1 MNNLLVNILMGFSIS
16 KYWLSKYHSN
26 LLVIPRVLR
35 FLLRQYKSFD
45 PSKLSFHLRI
55 ALRSVQHRLVF
66 SAGQNIL
73 VRFSSYLL
81 SSWYKPTLNKKTRRI
96 KKIKRNQKKILKK
109 KNNKRRRKKLK
120 IVTNNL
126 NTNKAKKDSIA
137 LKLVKLQLSLKP
149 NFNFKINFSLEKYIQ
164 GFFDKIS
171 ETISNYKI
179 IKDDEKR
186 KLKIEKIENERKE
199 KILIEKQKKEEE
211 ELRVKLKEQALKDE
225 ARLEKQRTKDIKL
238 FLRKEQALLRIEQ
251 AEKQKQFLKQLRLDK
266 QIEKFR
272 IREVKELERLEK
284 ISLREKRED
293 YTGLQER
300 IDKLKQKYRIIR
312 DQKIRE
318 RVEALGVKLQGD
330 EDRET
335 LLVKEKEYTLARQKI
350 EFALE
355 SFYRS
360 ASSLVFQLNKR
371 HITRNM
377 SIFRCID
384 RRFET
389 GEIFIKWDESQDEEW
404 LLLIYIK
411 NNSPDEGI
419 VIEDK
424 TNPEKNLSHEFR
436 NIDIFKASD
445 TMVDSLT
452 QLIARARAKNNN

>member
-1 MNNLLVNILMGFSIS
+1 MKKKQKKSKKSKNIS
-16 KYWLSKYHSN
+16 KKRLSKN
-26 LLVIPRVLR
+26 L
-35 FLLRQYKSFD
+35 Q
-45 PSKLSFHLRI
+45 SKK
-55 ALRSVQHRLVF
+55 
-66 SAGQNIL
+66 N
-73 VRFSSYLL
+73 
-81 SSWYKPTLNKKTRRI
+81 
-96 KKIKRNQKKILKK
+96 KKILKK
-109 KNNKRRRKKLK
+109 RKKRFSKKNKIIQKKRLK
-120 IVTNNL
+120 
-126 NTNKAKKDSIA
+126 NKKKIYFKKSSKSQNESLT

-149 NFNFKINFSLEKYIQ
+149 QFNFKINFSFEKYIQ

-179 IKDDEKR
+179 LKDDEKR
-186 KLKIEKIENERKE
+186 RIKIEKIENERKE
-199 KILIEKQKKEEE
+199 KIEIEKKKKLE
-211 ELRVKLKEQALKDE
+211 ELLKLKLKEKALKDE

-238 FLRKEQALLRIEQ
+238 FLRKEQALIRIEQ
-251 AEKQKQFLKQLRLDK
+251 AEKQKQFLNQIKLDR

-284 ISLREKRED
+284 ISLREQRED
-293 YTGLQER
+293 YEGLQER
-300 IDKLKQKYRIIR
+300 IDKLKEKYRIIR

-318 RVEALGVKLQGD
+318 RVEALGVKLEGD

-335 LLVKEKEYTLARQKI
+335 LLSKEKEYTLARQKI

-389 GEIFIKWDESQDEEW
+389 GEIFIKWDETEDEKW

-424 TNPEKNLSHEFR
+424 TNPEKNISHEFR
-436 NIDIFKASD
+436 SVDIFKASD

-452 QLIARARAKNNN
+452 QLIARIREKNVN

>member
-1 MNNLLVNILMGFSIS
+1 M
-16 KYWLSKYHSN
+16 
-26 LLVIPRVLR
+26 
-35 FLLRQYKSFD
+35 
-45 PSKLSFHLRI
+45 
-55 ALRSVQHRLVF
+55 
-66 SAGQNIL
+66 
-73 VRFSSYLL
+73 
-81 SSWYKPTLNKKTRRI
+81 
-96 KKIKRNQKKILKK
+96 
-109 KNNKRRRKKLK
+109 
-120 IVTNNL
+120 
-126 NTNKAKKDSIA
+126 
-137 LKLVKLQLSLKP
+137 
-149 NFNFKINFSLEKYIQ
+149 EKYIQ
-164 GFFDKIS
+164 AFFDKIS
-171 ETISNYKI
+171 DTISNYKI
-179 IKDDEKR
+179 LKQDEKR
-186 KLKIEKIENERKE
+186 RIKIEKIENERKI
-199 KILIEKQKKEEE
+199 KLDLEKQKKDEEI
-211 ELRVKLKEQALKDE
+211 LKIKLKEQELKDE

-251 AEKQKQFLKQLRLDK
+251 AEKQKQFLKQIKLDK

-284 ISLREKRED
+284 ISLKERKED

-300 IDKLKQKYRIIR
+300 IDKLKEKYRIIR
-312 DQKIRE
+312 DQKIKE

-335 LLVKEKEYTLARQKI
+335 LLIKEKEYTLARQKV

-371 HITRNM
+371 HVSRNM

-389 GEIFIKWDESQDEEW
+389 GEVFIKWDESEDEEW

-424 TNPEKNLSHEFR
+424 TNPEKNISHEFR
-436 NIDIFKASD
+436 SVDIFKASD

-452 QLIARARAKNNN
+452 QLIARIRDKNIN

>member
-1 MNNLLVNILMGFSIS
+1 MKKKQKKLKKN
-16 KYWLSKYHSN
+16 K
-26 LLVIPRVLR
+26 R
-35 FLLRQYKSFD
+35 FK
-45 PSKLSFHLRI
+45 K
-55 ALRSVQHRLVF
+55 
-66 SAGQNIL
+66 
-73 VRFSSYLL
+73 
-81 SSWYKPTLNKKTRRI
+81 KKTTPKLL
-96 KKIKRNQKKILKK
+96 KKSKKVFKKRKILKK
-109 KNNKRRRKKLK
+109 KRKILK
-120 IVTNNL
+120 
-126 NTNKAKKDSIA
+126 KKSKTIKKKKSKIIKKKFFYSNVKKIQKESLT
-137 LKLVKLQLSLKP
+137 LKLVKFQLSLKP
-149 NFNFKINFSLEKYIQ
+149 QFNFKINFSLEKYIQ
-164 GFFDKIS
+164 RFFDKIS
-171 ETISNYKI
+171 ETISSYKTLKI
-179 IKDDEKR
+179 DEKR
-186 KLKIEKIENERKE
+186 RIKLEKIENERKE
-199 KILIEKQKKEEE
+199 KIAIENQKKEKEA
-211 ELRVKLKEQALKDE
+211 LRLKLKEQTLKDE
-225 ARLEKQRTKDIKL
+225 TRLEKQLTKDIKL

-251 AEKQKQFLKQLRLDK
+251 AEKQRQFLKQLRLDK

-284 ISLREKRED
+284 ISLKEKRED
-293 YTGLQER
+293 YAGLQDR
-300 IDKLKQKYRIIR
+300 IDKLKEKYRIIR
-312 DQKIRE
+312 DQKIKE

-335 LLVKEKEYTLARQKI
+335 LLAKEKDYTLARQKI

-371 HITRNM
+371 HVTRNM

-389 GEIFIKWDESQDEEW
+389 GEIFIKWDESEDEEW

-424 TNPEKNLSHEFR
+424 TNPEKNISHEFR

-452 QLIARARAKNNN
+452 QLIARKRTKINN